1 MHGQYEML
9 NTPVGDASQA
19 LKTAG
24 RLGGDAASAG
34 GRRTFAFCTL
44 GRACAPG
51 GGETA
56 SDSASYSGALLV
68 SDCEGL
74 CPKTTWVD
82 ANARSTPNRSKKTAS
97 RCRGSWTTPLAV
109 RQVQRLRR
117 SVPSRRVLARSSV
130 SFWFLFC
137 LRLLLLVFF
146 SPFFEHLSVI
156 FLFF

>member
-1 MHGQYEML
+1 
-9 NTPVGDASQA
+9 
-19 LKTAG
+19 
-24 RLGGDAASAG
+24 
-34 GRRTFAFCTL
+34 
-44 GRACAPG
+44 
-51 GGETA
+51 
-56 SDSASYSGALLV
+56 
-68 SDCEGL
+68 CEGL

-82 ANARSTPNRSKKTAS
+82 ANARSTPSRSKKTAS

-146 SPFFEHLSVI
+146 PPSSSTFLLSSFFFEEAFVI
-156 FLFF
+156 GSACCLAALLLVV